1 MTNKKNINIHNLH
14 KRYFIS
20 FKIDNFTK
28 KLWRCAMISE
38 KGFTLVEVLASLVII
53 SIILMSSVAIFSNTN
68 ALAVSNSEK
77 LVVINLADAY
87 LERLKT
93 DPVGTLSNSD
103 NDIEVTL
110 SETINLNSC
119 PIIKQEKICPE
130 IILNNEI
137 TKLNDKQYKVSVQ
150 FSQTQ
155 SKAASRIHSEKDL
168 QLINVLVTVR
178 SPTSNISS
186 SVEGYIADE

>member
-1 MTNKKNINIHNLH
+1 
-14 KRYFIS
+14 
-20 FKIDNFTK
+20 
-28 KLWRCAMISE
+28 MISE

-68 ALAVSNSEK
+68 ALAVNNSEK

-110 SETINLNSC
+110 SEMINLNSC
-119 PIIKQEKICPE
+119 PILKLEKICPE

-155 SKAASRIHSEKDL
+155 SKTASRIHSEKDL
-168 QLINVLVTVR
+168 QLINVLVTVS